1 MKIDKK
7 ILKGFAIVTFVIIIC
22 TFLTK
27 ITNSS
32 ETLAD
37 YAKANPE
44 LAYHL
49 TQESTESVEA
59 SIETEMQA
67 ETTRDPESESISD
80 EYADSTDR
88 YTLRDGFF
96 YEPIPE
102 SIKKEMDNVSHP
114 KDATVTYDE
123 LSYVNIYYYDFNNE
137 KQVGEIVCNKSIAN
151 DLIQIFSELYDSGY
165 QFEQIAL
172 IDEYNG
178 DDTLSIEH
186 NNTSCFNYRFVD
198 GTKRLSK
205 HAYGLAIDINP
216 FYNPYVTYENGIKK
230 ISPEGSET
238 YANRVSDFPYKIDEN
253 DLCYKLFISHG
264 FSWGGN
270 WNSCKDYQ
278 HFQKDIE

>member
-7 ILKGFAIVTFVIIIC
+7 VLKGIAVVTFVIIIC

-27 ITNSS
+27 MMNSS

-37 YAKANPE
+37 YATANPE
-44 LAYHL
+44 LAFHS

-59 SIETEMQA
+59 SFETEMQT
-67 ETTRDPESESISD
+67 ETTTEPESETFGD
-80 EYADSTDR
+80 EYTDSTER

-96 YEPIPE
+96 YEPVPE
-102 SIKKEMDNVSHP
+102 SIKEEMDNVSHP
-114 KDATVTYDE
+114 KDATITYAE
-123 LSYVNIYYYDFNNE
+123 LSYLNVNYLDFNNE
-137 KQVGEIVCNKSIAN
+137 KQIGEIVCNKSIAD
-151 DLIQIFSELYDSGY
+151 DLLQIFSELYDSGY

-178 DDTLSIEH
+178 DDTLSMER
-186 NNTSCFNYRFVD
+186 NNTSCFNYRVVD
-198 GTKRLSK
+198 DTKHLSK

-238 YANRVSDFPYKIDEN
+238 YADRGSDFPYKIDEN
-253 DLCYKLFISHG
+253 DLCYKLFIAHG